1 MMKSIRKGGISMLLL
16 LGLAGC
22 GKEIPSDIIQPS
34 EMESLLYDYHLATTM
49 GNDLPYGETYK
60 KEAYLDYVFDKHHV
74 TEAEFDSSMV
84 WYTRHTYH
92 LVTIY
97 ENVQKRFE
105 EDEKHLRM
113 QMSKVSGQVAVSLS
127 GDSVDVWQDQPICWL
142 SSGTWTNKLVFDLK
156 ADTSFKPKDALV
168 FEAGFLFMPQHNPSA
183 KAVIGL
189 NFYFE
194 NDSVMG
200 KTQVVTASGPQRLY
214 FKPDSAFQFKNVS
227 GFVYYTDD
235 QKHPEASLLLHDIR
249 LMRYHDKNN
258 GIQSPEEKPGLQADS
273 LAADSSRTAVRVDTL
288 RTTRPVRGTAARN
301 KAGQTR

>member
-1 MMKSIRKGGISMLLL
+1 MLALFRNMDEQI
-16 LGLAGC
+16 GFRPEGR
-22 GKEIPSDIIQPS
+22 
-34 EMESLLYDYHLATTM
+34 
-49 GNDLPYGETYK
+49 YK
-60 KEAYLDYVFDKHHV
+60 FQ
-74 TEAEFDSSMV
+74 AE
-84 WYTRHTYH
+84 
-92 LVTIY
+92 
-97 ENVQKRFE
+97 
-105 EDEKHLRM
+105 
-113 QMSKVSGQVAVSLS
+113 
-127 GDSVDVWQDQPICWL
+127 
-142 SSGTWTNKLVFDLK
+142 
-156 ADTSFKPKDALV
+156 DALV

-214 FKPDSAFQFKNVS
+214 FKPNSAFQFKNVS

-258 GIQSPEEKPGLQADS
+258 GVQSPEEKPGLQADS

>member
-1 MMKSIRKGGISMLLL
+1 MLAL
-16 LGLAGC
+16 
-22 GKEIPSDIIQPS
+22 
-34 EMESLLYDYHLATTM
+34 
-49 GNDLPYGETYK
+49 
-60 KEAYLDYVFDKHHV
+60 F
-74 TEAEFDSSMV
+74 
-84 WYTRHTYH
+84 R
-92 LVTIY
+92 
-97 ENVQKRFE
+97 
-105 EDEKHLRM
+105 
-113 QMSKVSGQVAVSLS
+113 
-127 GDSVDVWQDQPICWL
+127 
-142 SSGTWTNKLVFDLK
+142 TWTNKLVFDLK

-258 GIQSPEEKPGLQADS
+258 EIQSPEEKPGLQADS
-273 LAADSSRTAVRVDTL
+273 LAADSSRMAVRVDTL